1 MNSWTQENPH
11 TNSRLLCVNLLAQ
24 QSQDTSSCPG
34 GIAVE
39 VDVVD
44 SEISKPVGNSKVVV
58 LQSKALQGTSIT
70 EGLTDGNG
78 RLSLV
83 LEQFG
88 KYLVQVGGKSL
99 TFFHLFR
106 LKRLGLL
113 GLKGNWRQSALH
125 NPPALIVLT
134 ISPFHFS
141 SPTMTTRSMSR

>member
-1 MNSWTQENPH
+1 MNSWTHENPH

-44 SEISKPVGNSKVVV
+44 SEISKPIGNSKVVV
-58 LQSKALQGTSIT
+58 LQSKALQGTLIT
-70 EGLTDGNG
+70 EGVTDGNG

-83 LEQFG
+83 LEQSG
-88 KYLVQVGGKSL
+88 KYLVQVGGRSL

-125 NPPALIVLT
+125 PPALIVLT

>member
-1 MNSWTQENPH
+1 MNSWTHENPH

-83 LEQFG
+83 LEQSG
-88 KYLVQVGGKSL
+88 KYLVQVAGLSL
-99 TFFHLFR
+99 SFTCS
-106 LKRLGLL
+106 G
-113 GLKGNWRQSALH
+113 
-125 NPPALIVLT
+125 
-134 ISPFHFS
+134 
-141 SPTMTTRSMSR
+141 

>member
-1 MNSWTQENPH
+1 MNSWTHENPH

-44 SEISKPVGNSKVVV
+44 SEISKPIGNSKVVV

-83 LEQFG
+83 LEQSG
-88 KYLVQVGGKSL
+88 KYLVQVAGLSL
-99 TFFHLFR
+99 FHLFR

>member
-58 LQSKALQGTSIT
+58 LQSKALHGTSIT
-70 EGLTDGNG
+70 EGVTDGNG

-83 LEQFG
+83 LEQSG
-88 KYLVQVGGKSL
+88 KYLVQVAGLSL
-99 TFFHLFR
+99 FHLFR

>member
-1 MNSWTQENPH
+1 MNSWTHENPH
-11 TNSRLLCVNLLAQ
+11 TNSRLLCVNILAQ

-44 SEISKPVGNSKVVV
+44 SEISKPIGNSKVVV

-83 LEQFG
+83 LEQSG
-88 KYLVQVGGKSL
+88 KYLVQVAGLSL
-99 TFFHLFR
+99 FHLFR

-141 SPTMTTRSMSR
+141 SPTMTTRSVSR

>member
-83 LEQFG
+83 LEQHG
-88 KYLVQVGGKSL
+88 KYLVQVAGLSL
-99 TFFHLFR
+99 SFTCSVVRKNILYKVHIVQWR
-106 LKRLGLL
+106 LTAVVNNLRT
-113 GLKGNWRQSALH
+113 N
-125 NPPALIVLT
+125 V
-134 ISPFHFS
+134 
-141 SPTMTTRSMSR
+141 